1 MGTSVSS
8 RASHLTWR
16 VSRIDISPPWGMP
29 NRRWVEARHLTHFH
43 GGQQKPQGHQSR
55 WPVTIVTPGEKD
67 GERRESWDLHS
78 HVPAV
83 SGMCPVCTIIHSV
96 RDPPGPFCQPS
107 ARSVPPGGALPPPGF
122 CVSVH
127 SRRG

>member
-55 WPVTIVTPGEKD
+55 WLVTIVTPGERGWRKE
-67 GERRESWDLHS
+67 GVLRFTFL
-78 HVPAV
+78 
-83 SGMCPVCTIIHSV
+83 CPRSV
-96 RDPPGPFCQPS
+96 RDPPGLYSPH
-107 ARSVPPGGALPPPGF
+107 RWPPWVLRKCSF
-122 CVSVH
+122 
-127 SRRG
+127 